1 VFENRVLR
9 RIFGPT
15 DAGENCI
22 MRNFMTRVVWARHV
36 ARMAEMR
43 NSCKI
48 WSENLKGS
56 ALRGLMRRWED
67 NIRMDLREVGWE
79 VVDWIDLAQG
89 WDQWRDLVYTVI
101 NLGVP

>member
-1 VFENRVLR
+1 MHSEELHKLYASSNVKAINSKRERL
-9 RIFGPT
+9 
-15 DAGENCI
+15 
-22 MRNFMTRVVWARHV
+22 ARHV

-89 WDQWRDLVYTVI
+89 WDQWRDFVNMVM
-101 NLGVP
+101 NFRVQ